1 MRQIHGTALWIGNAG
16 DLRNPASIF
25 DNGIEAVIDVA
36 EEEPVSTLPRSL
48 NYIRLPLADD
58 NSNTTWKVELAIET
72 AANLLR
78 REVST
83 LIACSAGLS
92 RSLCVAAGA
101 IARVRRMGPHEA
113 LAEVI
118 ASGPADIS
126 PGLWNQVAGIV
137 SALRDDDGSD
147 MR

>member
-1 MRQIHGTALWIGNAG
+1 MRQLHGTSLWIGNAG
-16 DLRNPASIF
+16 DLRKPASLF
-25 DNGIEAVIDVA
+25 DNGIEAVIDIA
-36 EEEPVSTLPRSL
+36 EEEPVSSLPRSL

-58 NSNTTWKVELAIET
+58 QSNASWKVELALQT

-78 REVST
+78 LEVPT

-101 IARVRRMGPHEA
+101 IAVVRKIDASQA

-118 ASGPADIS
+118 SSGPADVS
-126 PGLWNQVAGIV
+126 PGLWSKVACLISV
-137 SALRDDDGSD
+137 PRHDGLE
-147 MR
+147 

>member
-1 MRQIHGTALWIGNAG
+1 MRQVHGTSLWIGNAG
-16 DLRNPASIF
+16 DLRKPASIF

-58 NSNTTWKVELAIET
+58 ASNTTWKVELAIET

-78 REVST
+78 RKVSM

-101 IARVRRMGPHEA
+101 IARVRRTDPHEA

-126 PGLWNQVAGIV
+126 PGFWEQVVCLV
-137 SALRDDDGSD
+137 SAPSHDDSE
-147 MR
+147 

>member
-1 MRQIHGTALWIGNAG
+1 MRQVNGTSFWIGNAR
-16 DLRNPASIF
+16 DLRHPASIF
-25 DNGIEAVIDVA
+25 DNGIEAVIDIA
-36 EEEPVSTLPRSL
+36 EEEPVSSLPRSL
-48 NYIRLPLADD
+48 MYIRLPLADD
-58 NSNTTWKVELAIET
+58 HSNSTWKVELAIET

-101 IARVRRMGPHEA
+101 IARVRRMNPHEA

-126 PGLWNQVAGIV
+126 PGLWSQVACLISV
-137 SALRDDDGSD
+137 PRHDGLE
-147 MR
+147 